1 MFKIL
6 SHQRVWKDP
15 QNWQQNILNR
25 GTGEQM
31 ETGVGGIWD
40 MERCDGGKDFRER
53 QMVQGAFGMR
63 FGNLEQWKF
72 TQIYESNL
80 IE

>member
-1 MFKIL
+1 
-6 SHQRVWKDP
+6 
-15 QNWQQNILNR
+15 
-25 GTGEQM
+25 M

-80 IE
+80 IEYF